1 MSHDQE
7 VPGVHQPTDG
17 GEENTSAQGDE
28 QTDEE
33 TGDLWLQSQVVVHED
48 RKQETSGTETSGTA

>member
-17 GEENTSAQGDE
+17 GEENTSAQGYE

-48 RKQETSGTETSGTA
+48 SKQ